1 MLSSKVKAKIGVG
14 LALLVLTAACATNLR
29 IKGVTPLMA
38 NAAQGSI
45 TEVKALIEQGADLNA
60 KDENGRT
67 ALMYAVEQNR
77 TEAAQTLL
85 ARGAEVNAKD
95 KFGMTSLKKAKQF
108 GYKDTIAV
116 LKRAGAVE

>member
-1 MLSSKVKAKIGVG
+1 MLSSKISLKIELGFVLLL
-14 LALLVLTAACATNLR
+14 LAGCATDLR

-45 TEVKALIEQGADLNA
+45 TAINGLIEQGAEVDA

-77 TEAAQTLL
+77 TEAAQVLL
-85 ARGAEVNAKD
+85 AKGANVNSKD
-95 KFGMTSLKKAKQF
+95 KFGMTSVKKAQQFGFKDTIKVLKKA
-108 GYKDTIAV
+108 
-116 LKRAGAVE
+116 GATE

>member
-14 LALLVLTAACATNLR
+14 LALLFLTACATDLR

-45 TEVKALIEQGADLNA
+45 TAVNTLIEQGAEVDA

-77 TEAAQTLL
+77 TEAAQALL
-85 ARGAEVNAKD
+85 AKGADVNVKD

-116 LKRAGAVE
+116 LKRAGAIE

>member
-1 MLSSKVKAKIGVG
+1 MLSAKVKAKIGIG
-14 LALLVLTAACATNLR
+14 LTLLVLTTACATNLR

-45 TEVKALIEQGADLNA
+45 TEVNTLIEQGADLNA

-85 ARGAEVNAKD
+85 AKGADVNAQD

-116 LKRAGAVE
+116 LKRAGAAE

>member
-14 LALLVLTAACATNLR
+14 LTLLLLTACATDLR

-38 NAAQGSI
+38 NAAQGNVTAI
-45 TEVKALIEQGADLNA
+45 KTLIEQGAEVDA

-77 TEAAQTLL
+77 TAAAQVLL
-85 ARGAEVNAKD
+85 ARGVNVQVKD

-108 GYKDTIAV
+108 GYKDTIEL
-116 LKRAGAVE
+116 LKRAGADE

>member
-14 LALLVLTAACATNLR
+14 LALWFLTSCATDLR

-38 NAAQGSI
+38 NAAQGNI
-45 TEVKALIEQGADLNA
+45 TAVQTLTEQGADVNT

-77 TEAAQTLL
+77 TEAAQALL
-85 ARGAEVNAKD
+85 TKGADVNAKD

-108 GYKDTIAV
+108 GYKDTIEV